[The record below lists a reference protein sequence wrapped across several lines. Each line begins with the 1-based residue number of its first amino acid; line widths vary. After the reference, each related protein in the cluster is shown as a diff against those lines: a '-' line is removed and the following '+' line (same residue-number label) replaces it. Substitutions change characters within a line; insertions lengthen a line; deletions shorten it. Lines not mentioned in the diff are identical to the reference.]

1 MTNSFDTGIICFLN
15 GFSHRSWLFD
25 RVVVL
30 LEVNTLLKGGLAMTV
45 FWWLWWRRKPSDE
58 ERRILLFGLL
68 ASFAG
73 LLLARSLALLLPFR
87 QRPLRNPLLHF
98 QIPYTLDPKT
108 LIGWSSFPSD
118 HATLFFS
125 LAVTF
130 LFVSQALGIVAFVYA
145 FVVVCLPRLY
155 LGIHYPTDILAGVL
169 LGIGV
174 GSLGSLQRLRRIV
187 TDPLLKWSETS
198 PASFYAFLFLC
209 SFSVAQQFDA
219 VRDMGKLAFELA
231 KFTVS
236 R

>member
-1 MTNSFDTGIICFLN
+1 MNSVDASIIYFLN
-15 GFSHRSWLFD
+15 RFAHRVWIFD
-25 RVVVL
+25 RIVVL

-45 FWWLWWRRKPSDE
+45 LWWLWFGRRKPPGE

-73 LLLARSLALLLPFR
+73 LLLARTLALLLPFR
-87 QRPLRNPLLHF
+87 ERPLRNPLLHF
-98 QIPYTLDPKT
+98 QIPYTLDPKL

-130 LFVSQALGIVAFVYA
+130 FFVSRALGVIAFAYA

-155 LGIHYPTDILAGVL
+155 LGIHYPTDILAGAL

-174 GSLGSLQRLRRIV
+174 GSLGRLQRLRRIV
-187 TDPLLKWSETS
+187 TDPLFKWLEIS
-198 PASFYAFLFLC
+198 PASFYAFLFFC

-219 VRDMGKLAFELA
+219 VRDMGKLAFELV
-231 KFTVS
+231 KFTVH